1 MAISKPESNITPFY
15 ANCNIFIT
23 GASGF
28 LGKVLAEKLL
38 RSCPEVAGIYLL
50 IRKKKG
56 FDEKQR
62 LATLTEN
69 SIFDVLRI
77 QQPNF
82 ARKLHPILGDIEC
95 EGLSLQSADREFLIK
110 NIDIVFHVA
119 ATVRFNEVLR
129 RAVNM
134 NIRGTLEILRL
145 CEEME
150 HLKVML
156 YTSTAYSHC
165 YRKTIEET
173 CYPAPCSPRT
183 IIKFVNEINNDTLN
197 EITSSLLTQGHNTW
211 PNNYTFTKAIAEE
224 LIMERQKRLPVAIVR
239 PGIVNCTY
247 NEPVRAW
254 CDNMFGVVG
263 FIAAGMTI
271 MNVTLGNA
279 NNKPKLVP
287 ADYCM
292 NAHIVAAERV
302 ASDFKKNVPTR
313 KTIYNYVPSDA
324 SHLSYSEY
332 IALSTENIP
341 KYPLR
346 AWIYPYFLFY
356 TKCTYLY
363 RFLTIILHYL
373 PALLLDLF
381 IMAKGKKPRYINV
394 YKQIDKLSEALR
406 HFTSNTW
413 SMANDNVN
421 NLFNGLNDT
430 DKQLFP
436 FDIDNINHKYWLELA
451 PYGIRKYLLKEPMDE
466 KSLEADRAIY
476 KKMVIVHR
484 TLVTGFYLMVLYFIY
499 YLYTVLLQ

>member
-1 MAISKPESNITPFY
+1 
-15 ANCNIFIT
+15 
-23 GASGF
+23 
-28 LGKVLAEKLL
+28 
-38 RSCPEVAGIYLL
+38 
-50 IRKKKG
+50 
-56 FDEKQR
+56 
-62 LATLTEN
+62 
-69 SIFDVLRI
+69 
-77 QQPNF
+77 
-82 ARKLHPILGDIEC
+82 
-95 EGLSLQSADREFLIK
+95 
-110 NIDIVFHVA
+110 
-119 ATVRFNEVLR
+119 
-129 RAVNM
+129 M

-173 CYPAPCSPRT
+173 CYSAPCSPHT

-224 LIMERQKRLPVAIVR
+224 LIMERQQRLPVAIVR

-254 CDNMFGVVG
+254 CDNVYGVVG
-263 FIAAGMTI
+263 YMIAGMTI
-271 MNVTLGNA
+271 MKVTLGNA
-279 NNKPKLVP
+279 NNKPKMVP

-292 NAHIVAAERV
+292 NAHIVVAERV

-324 SHLSYSEY
+324 TSEPFTK
-332 IALSTENIP
+332 IVGITMMNTP

-346 AWIYPYFLFY
+346 ICPYPFFLLV
-356 TKCTYLY
+356 TKCKYFYKL
-363 RFLTIILHYL
+363 LTMILHYL
-373 PALLLDLF
+373 PGLLLDLF
-381 IMAKGKKPRYINV
+381 IMAKGKKPRYINM
-394 YKQIDKLSEALR
+394 YKQVDKLSEALC

-413 SMANDNVN
+413 SMTNDNVN
-421 NLFNGLNDT
+421 NLFNGLNET

-436 FDIDNINHKYWLELA
+436 FDIDNINYKYWLELA
-451 PYGIRKYLLKEPMDE
+451 PYGIKKYLLKEPTDE

-476 KKMVIVHR
+476 KKMVIVNGI
-484 TLVTGFYLMVLYFIY
+484 LVTGFCFLVLCLIY